1 MKPRFLPLPILA
13 VAALWSCPVRA
24 DGGGVATPDAPAAS
38 APVTPAAPASSAAT
52 PPPVARKEDDP
63 SFLARI
69 LSYGR
74 SRDSMTNAIHSTER
88 QLADL
93 RATVADRDAT
103 IETLRAENAQHR
115 ADLERIAAYLT
126 STDRASASADPAAA
140 FAAAVSTEVSATV
153 RQLGIPAAVVQQTP
167 AAATSSKAE
176 KLDAIRAEIA
186 ATTDPAKRGELAD
199 QARKL
204 RYSN

>member
-1 MKPRFLPLPILA
+1 MKPRFLSLLILA
-13 VAALWSCPVRA
+13 AALWSCPVRA
-24 DGGGVATPDAPAAS
+24 DGGGAVTPDAPAAT

-52 PPPVARKEDDP
+52 PPPVARKEDEP

-93 RATVADRDAT
+93 RAAVTDRDAT
-103 IETLRAENAQHR
+103 IEALRAENAQHR